1 MLSLSK
7 GQQILRIPELRRK
20 VFIIAV
26 VLVFFRLLA
35 NIPVP
40 GVNAEALRQLFS
52 SSQLLGFLNLFSGG
66 ALSNLSIVMLGL
78 GPYITAIIIM
88 QLLTMVFPKLKA
100 IYYQEGERGRAKFYR
115 YSRYLTVPLSAMQ
128 GFGFLK
134 LLISQG
140 VLAPL
145 APIAMFANV
154 LVIVAGSMI
163 LVWLGELITEQKL
176 GNGVSILIFAGIVAS
191 FPLILR
197 NVFLS
202 YDPSNLPTYI
212 SFVVL
217 ALIVIVAIVFVNE
230 GERKVPVSYA
240 KRIRGNKL
248 YGGVASYLPLR
259 VGQAGVIPIIF
270 AISLLLFPQFLA
282 QVVSAFSTELG
293 TTLNNLAA
301 NFLNNQLIYGLI
313 YFFLVFLFTY
323 FYVSV
328 TFDPNEISQSL
339 HRSGGFV
346 AGIRPG
352 KPTADFIR
360 NIVTRINFFGG
371 AFLGLIAILPIIT
384 QALTRTQVLTI
395 GGTSILIMVAVA
407 LETAKQLDAE
417 ISVHEY
423 ERGIR

>member
-1 MLSLSK
+1 MLSFSK
-7 GQQILRIPELRRK
+7 STQILKIPDLRRK

-26 VLVFFRLLA
+26 LLVFFRLLA
-35 NIPVP
+35 NIPIP
-40 GVNAEALRQLFS
+40 GVNAEALQQLFS
-52 SSQLLGFLNLFSGG
+52 SSQLLGFVNLFSGG
-66 ALSNLSIVMLGL
+66 ALANLSIAMLGL

-88 QLLTMVFPKLKA
+88 QLLTMVFPKLKV

-115 YSRYLTVPLSAMQ
+115 YSRYLTVPLAALQ
-128 GFGFLK
+128 GYGFLR
-134 LLISQG
+134 LLMSQG
-140 VLAPL
+140 VFAPL
-145 APIAMFANV
+145 TFGGMIANV

-176 GNGVSILIFAGIVAS
+176 GNGVSLLIFAGIVAS
-191 FPLILR
+191 LPLVLR
-197 NVFLS
+197 NAFLS

-217 ALIVIVAIVFVNE
+217 ALVVIGAIVFFNE

-240 KRIRGNKL
+240 KRIRGNRV

-270 AISLLLFPQFLA
+270 AISLLLFPQFFA
-282 QVVSAFSTELG
+282 QVVSAFSTDLG
-293 TTLNNLAA
+293 ATLNTFVN
-301 NFLNNQLIYGLI
+301 NILNNQLIYGGI

-328 TFDPNEISQSL
+328 TFDPNEISQNL

-360 NIVTRINFFGG
+360 SIVTKLNFFGG
-371 AFLGLIAILPIIT
+371 FFLGLVAILPLLT
-384 QALTRTQVLTI
+384 QALTNTKVLTI
-395 GGTSILIMVAVA
+395 GGTSILIAVAVA
-407 LETAKQLDAE
+407 LETSKQLDAE

-423 ERGIR
+423 ERGVR

>member
-1 MLSLSK
+1 MLSFSK
-7 GQQILRIPELRRK
+7 STQILKIPDLRRK

-26 VLVFFRLLA
+26 IFVFFRLLA
-35 NIPVP
+35 NIPIP

-52 SSQLLGFLNLFSGG
+52 SSQLLGFVNLFSGG
-66 ALSNLSIVMLGL
+66 ALANLSIVMLGL

-88 QLLTMVFPKLKA
+88 QLLTMVFPKLKV

-115 YSRYLTVPLSAMQ
+115 YSRYLTVPLAALQ
-128 GFGFLK
+128 GYGFLR
-134 LLISQG
+134 LLMSQG
-140 VLAPL
+140 VFAPL
-145 APIAMFANV
+145 TFSGMIANV

-176 GNGVSILIFAGIVAS
+176 GNGVSLLIFAGIVAS
-191 FPLILR
+191 LPLVLR
-197 NVFLS
+197 NAYLS
-202 YDPSNLPTYI
+202 YDPANLPTYI

-217 ALIVIVAIVFVNE
+217 ALVVIGAIVFFNE

-270 AISLLLFPQFLA
+270 AISLLLFPQFFA
-282 QVVSAFSTELG
+282 QVISAFSTDLG
-293 TTLNNLAA
+293 ATVNTFVNNV
-301 NFLNNQLIYGLI
+301 LNNQLIYGSL

-328 TFDPNEISQSL
+328 TFDPNEISQNL

-352 KPTADFIR
+352 KPTADFIKS
-360 NIVTRINFFGG
+360 IVTRINFFGG
-371 AFLGLIAILPIIT
+371 LFLGLVAILPLLT
-384 QALTRTQVLTI
+384 QALTNTKVLTI
-395 GGTSILIMVAVA
+395 GGTSILIAVAVA
-407 LETAKQLDAE
+407 LETSKQLDAE

-423 ERGIR
+423 ERGVK

>member
-1 MLSLSK
+1 MLSFSK
-7 GQQILRIPELRRK
+7 GKQIFKIPDLRRK
-20 VFIIAV
+20 VFIIAGI
-26 VLVFFRLLA
+26 LVFFRLLA
-35 NIPVP
+35 NIPIP
-40 GVNAEALRQLFS
+40 GVNAQALQQLFS

-88 QLLTMVFPKLKA
+88 QLLTMVFPRLKV

-115 YSRYLTVPLSAMQ
+115 YSRYLTVPLSALQ
-128 GFGFLK
+128 GYGFLRI
-134 LLISQG
+134 LISQG

-145 APIAMFANV
+145 PLGAMMANV

-176 GNGVSILIFAGIVAS
+176 GNGISLLIFAGIVAS
-191 FPLILR
+191 LPLVLR
-197 NVFLS
+197 NAFIS
-202 YDPSNLPTYI
+202 YDPAKLPTYI

-217 ALIVIVAIVFVNE
+217 ALIVIAAIVFFNE

-240 KRIRGNKL
+240 RRIRGNKL

-270 AISLLLFPQFLA
+270 AISLLLFPQFFT
-282 QVVSAFSTELG
+282 QVVSAFSTDLG
-293 TTLNNLAA
+293 ATLNTFVN
-301 NFLNNQLIYGLI
+301 NFLNNQLIYGVI
-313 YFFLVFLFTY
+313 YFLLVFLFTY

-328 TFDPNEISQSL
+328 TFDPNEISQNL

-352 KPTADFIR
+352 KSTADFIKS
-360 NIVTRINFFGG
+360 IVTRINFFGG
-371 AFLGLIAILPIIT
+371 LFLGLIAVLPLLT
-384 QALTRTQVLTI
+384 QALTKTQVLTI
-395 GGTSILIMVAVA
+395 GGTSILIAVAVA

-423 ERGIR
+423 ERGVR